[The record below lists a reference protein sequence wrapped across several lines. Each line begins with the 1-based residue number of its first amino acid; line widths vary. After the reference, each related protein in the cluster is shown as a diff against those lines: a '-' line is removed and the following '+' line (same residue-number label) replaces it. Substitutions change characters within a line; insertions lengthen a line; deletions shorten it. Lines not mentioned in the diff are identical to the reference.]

1 MTVPALIDLRDVVSG
16 VPDLWSPR
24 VVAALNGQY
33 LKVARVQG
41 EFLWHQHEAEDE
53 MFLILKGTLRIQFQ
67 TGELVLREGQCAVVP
82 RGVLHNPIADE
93 ECWIALFE
101 PAETTHTGNVASER
115 ARSIEEQLQRG
126 DGPG

>member
-1 MTVPALIDLRDVVSG
+1 MTVPAPIDLRDVVSR

-41 EFLWHQHEAEDE
+41 EFIWHQHEGEDE
-53 MFLILKGTLRIQFQ
+53 LFLILKGTLRIQLQ
-67 TGELVLREGQCAVVP
+67 AGELVLREGQCAVIP
-82 RGVLHNPIADE
+82 RGVLHNPVADE

-101 PAETTHTGNVASER
+101 PAETTHTGNVASAR
-115 ARSIEEQLQRG
+115 ARSIAEQL
-126 DGPG
+126 GPGAGPA